1 MRQSIRLGTVRGI
14 PVGLHWSVL
23 VIVFLLTYS
32 LAAVQLPAAVAGYP
46 TVAYWLTAGWMA
58 VLFLTAL
65 VGHELAHALVAQH
78 YRIRVQSI
86 TLWALG
92 GVSTL
97 DEQARHPR
105 AELFTALAGPITSL
119 AAAGVFA
126 AATVPAGLLG
136 SDLPRLGC
144 AWLATANVVLAVFNL
159 LPGAPLD
166 GGRILTAIIW
176 WIRGDRRAARRAGA
190 QAGGMLGLVLA
201 GLGAILIFGYTTA
214 GGLWLILLGWYLSY
228 SARAE
233 LATAEVSEQLHGVP
247 VRAAM
252 SRPAVCGYAGHTVA
266 EFVAHTARLCPHRA
280 YPIVD
285 LDGRLAGVLTVGAL
299 AAVPPERRIITR
311 LAEVMV
317 PRARLRA
324 LHPDE
329 PLLNVIGALNNPA
342 RLLVVVE
349 QDRPCGVLT
358 TGDVARFVGVA
369 QLGVAPASRVDVDAV
384 R

>member
-14 PVGLHWSVL
+14 PVGVHWSVL

-32 LAAVQLPAAVAGYP
+32 LAAVQLPAAAAGYP

-97 DEQARHPR
+97 DEQASHPR
-105 AELFTALAGPITSL
+105 AELFTALAGPVTSL
-119 AAAGVFA
+119 AAAGLFA
-126 AATVPAGLLG
+126 AATIPAGLLG

-144 AWLATANVVLAVFNL
+144 SWLAVANLVLAVFNL

-166 GGRILTAIIW
+166 GGRILTAIVW
-176 WIRGDRRAARRAGA
+176 WSRGDRAAARRAGA
-190 QAGGMLGLVLA
+190 RAGGLLGLVLA
-201 GLGAILIFGYTTA
+201 GLGVVLVFGYTAT
-214 GGLWLILLGWYLSY
+214 GGLWLIVLGWYLSFA
-228 SARAE
+228 ARAE
-233 LATAEVSEQLHGVP
+233 LATAVVSEQLRGVP

-252 SRPAVCGYAGHTVA
+252 SRPAVCGYAGHTVT
-266 EFVAHTARLCPHRA
+266 EFVAHTARLCPHQS
-280 YPIVD
+280 YPVVD
-285 LDGRLAGVLTVGAL
+285 LDGRLAGLVTVDAL
-299 AAVPPERRIITR
+299 MAVPPEHRVITR
-311 LAEVMV
+311 LAEVMA

-324 LHPDE
+324 VHPDE
-329 PLLNVIGALNNPA
+329 PLLGVVGALNNPA

-358 TGDVARFVGVA
+358 TGDVARLVGVA
-369 QLGVAPASRVDVDAV
+369 QLGVAPAGRVDVSTV
-384 R
+384 G